1 MIPIFR
7 QVLQQLGGAI
17 VFYTVVPLPSR
28 WPLEFRGMT
37 HWAAIVGLAIGLGL
51 GIGDYGLGL
60 IGVVSP
66 LKDVLI
72 VTLWISITGGLHL
85 DGVIDAA
92 DGLAVPDPEKR
103 LAAMADSRTGAFGVM
118 AAIVLVCLKVAALM
132 SLPLHRW
139 WVLPIVCGW
148 GRWGQLAAIVRHRY
162 LKPTGKGAFH
172 QEWLRSPWQIVPMF
186 AVMILLCLVPTVFLP
201 SFLLPVPIRLAVGL
215 AIGGGAIA
223 LLVGDWFNW
232 RLGGQT
238 GDTYGAIVEWSE
250 ALLLIAA
257 TLMD

>member
-17 VFYTVVPLPSR
+17 VFYTVLPLPSR
-28 WPLEFRGMT
+28 WTLEFRGMT
-37 HWAAIVGLAIGLGL
+37 HWAAIVGLVIGLCL

-60 IGVVSP
+60 IGVISP
-66 LKDVLI
+66 LRDVLI

-85 DGVIDAA
+85 DGVIDTA
-92 DGLAVPDPEKR
+92 DGLAVPEPEKR
-103 LAAMADSRTGAFGVM
+103 LVAMADSRTGAFGVM
-118 AAIVLVCLKVAALM
+118 AAIVLVGLKVAALT
-132 SLPLHRW
+132 SLTAHRGW
-139 WVLPIVCGW
+139 ILAIVCGW

-186 AVMILLCLVPTVFLP
+186 GLMIMLCLGPTVVSPALV
-201 SFLLPVPIRLAVGL
+201 SIRLAVGL

-250 ALLLIAA
+250 ALVLILA
-257 TLMD
+257 TLLD